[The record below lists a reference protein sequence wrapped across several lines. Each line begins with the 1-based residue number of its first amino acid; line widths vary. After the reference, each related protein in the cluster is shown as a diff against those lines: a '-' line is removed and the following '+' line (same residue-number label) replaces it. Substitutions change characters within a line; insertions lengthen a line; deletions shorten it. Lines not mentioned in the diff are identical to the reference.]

1 MADDQ
6 DWYMEEE
13 DDINDREDEDAEE
26 AKSLEK
32 TGLPSTKIMVL
43 TSIAA
48 HRDGFMLHR
57 QRAAASSACFR

>member
-13 DDINDREDEDAEE
+13 DDISDREDEDAEE

-43 TSIAA
+43 T
-48 HRDGFMLHR
+48 
-57 QRAAASSACFR
+57 